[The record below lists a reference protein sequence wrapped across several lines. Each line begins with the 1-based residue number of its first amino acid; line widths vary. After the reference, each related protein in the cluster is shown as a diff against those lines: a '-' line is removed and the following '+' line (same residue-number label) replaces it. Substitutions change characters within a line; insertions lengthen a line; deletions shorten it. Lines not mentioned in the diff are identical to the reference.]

1 MEIKKN
7 KITAI
12 LGIDTDLNLEE
23 EKLELDFL
31 KSIKLIDYIS
41 NKFINL
47 SKEKIDEALKIC
59 LLTDNDKEK
68 PLNVLSSNE
77 IEKLELAIKL
87 LENKEMIILSDFEI
101 NFLNKEFNYFKS
113 LFKKMVTK
121 YNKTVVFITNDLTKI
136 MDIIDFILVV
146 ENKRVILELNAKDI
160 YYDKIYDYADMPE
173 IIKFVKL
180 ARKNHAKLDD
190 YVDIN
195 ELIKGIFRSV

>member
-12 LGIDTDLNLEE
+12 LGLDIDLNIDE

-31 KSIKLIDYIS
+31 KNIKVIDY
-41 NKFINL
+41 L
-47 SKEKIDEALKIC
+47 QEKLKNVNIKKIEEALKIC
-59 LLTDNDKEK
+59 LLTDNDKVK

-77 IEKLELAIKL
+77 VEKLELAIKL
-87 LENKEMIILSDFEI
+87 LENREMIILSDFEI
-101 NFLNKEFNYFKS
+101 NFLNKEFNYFKN

-121 YNKTVVFITNDLTKI
+121 YNKTIVFITSRLDRI

-146 ENKRVILELNAKDI
+146 ENKTVIMELSSDNI
-160 YYDKIYDYADMPE
+160 YYDKIYDYIDKPE
-173 IIKFVKL
+173 IVEFVKL
-180 ARKNHAKLDD
+180 ARKNHAKLED
-190 YVDIN
+190 YIDIN

>member
-12 LGIDTDLNLEE
+12 LGLDIDLNIDE

-31 KSIKLIDYIS
+31 KNIKVIDY
-41 NKFINL
+41 L
-47 SKEKIDEALKIC
+47 QEKLKNVNIKKIEEALKIC
-59 LLTDNDKEK
+59 LLTDNDKVK

-87 LENKEMIILSDFEI
+87 LENREMIILSDFEI
-101 NFLNKEFNYFKS
+101 NFLNKEFNYFKN

-121 YNKTVVFITNDLTKI
+121 YNKTIVFITNRLDKI

-146 ENKRVILELNAKDI
+146 ENKTVIMELSSDNI
-160 YYDKIYDYADMPE
+160 YYDKIYDYIEKPE
-173 IIKFVKL
+173 IIEFVKL
-180 ARKNHAKLDD
+180 ARKNHAKLED
-190 YVDIN
+190 YTDIN

>member
-12 LGIDTDLNLEE
+12 LGLDIDLNIDE

-31 KSIKLIDYIS
+31 KNIKVIDY
-41 NKFINL
+41 L
-47 SKEKIDEALKIC
+47 QEKLKNVNIKKIEEALKIC
-59 LLTDNDKEK
+59 LLTDNDKVK

-77 IEKLELAIKL
+77 VEKLELAIKL
-87 LENKEMIILSDFEI
+87 LENREMIILSDFEI
-101 NFLNKEFNYFKS
+101 NFLNREFNYFKN

-121 YNKTVVFITNDLTKI
+121 YNKTVVFITNNLTKI

-146 ENKRVILELNAKDI
+146 ENRTVVLELNAKNI
-160 YYDKIYDYADMPE
+160 YYDKIYDYVDMPE

-180 ARKNHAKLDD
+180 AKKNHAKLED
-190 YVDIN
+190 YTDIN

>member
-12 LGIDTDLNLEE
+12 LGLDIDLNIDE

-31 KSIKLIDYIS
+31 KNIKVIDY
-41 NKFINL
+41 L
-47 SKEKIDEALKIC
+47 QEKLKNVNIKKIEEALKIC
-59 LLTDNDKEK
+59 LLTDNDKVK

-77 IEKLELAIKL
+77 VEKLELAIKL
-87 LENKEMIILSDFEI
+87 LENREMIILSDFEI
-101 NFLNKEFNYFKS
+101 NFLNKEFNYFKN

-121 YNKTVVFITNDLTKI
+121 YNKTIVFITSRLDRI

-146 ENKRVILELNAKDI
+146 ENKTVIMELSSDNI
-160 YYDKIYDYADMPE
+160 YYDKIYDYIDKPE
-173 IIKFVKL
+173 IIEFVKL
-180 ARKNHAKLDD
+180 ARKNHAKLED
-190 YVDIN
+190 YIDIN

>member
-12 LGIDTDLNLEE
+12 LGIDTNLNIDE
-23 EKLELDFL
+23 EKLEFDFL
-31 KSIKLIDYIS
+31 KSIKMIDYLK
-41 NKFINL
+41 NKFNNL
-47 SKEKIDEALKIC
+47 NEEKINEALKIC
-59 LLTDNDKEK
+59 LLNETDNQK

-87 LENKEMIILSDFEI
+87 LENREMIILSDFEI
-101 NFLNKEFNYFKS
+101 NFLNREFNYFKN

-121 YNKTVVFITNDLTKI
+121 YNKTVVFITNNLTKI

-146 ENKRVILELNAKDI
+146 ENRTVVLELNAKNI
-160 YYDKIYDYADMPE
+160 YYDKIYDYVDMPE

-180 ARKNHAKLDD
+180 AKKNHAKLED
-190 YVDIN
+190 YTDIN

>member
-12 LGIDTDLNLEE
+12 LGIDTDLNIDE

-31 KSIKLIDYIS
+31 KSIKMIDYLK
-41 NKFINL
+41 NKFNNL
-47 SKEKIDEALKIC
+47 NEEKINEALKIC
-59 LLTDNDKEK
+59 LLTDNDKQK

-87 LENKEMIILSDFEI
+87 LENREMIILSDFEI
-101 NFLNKEFNYFKS
+101 NFLNREFNYFKN

-121 YNKTVVFITNDLTKI
+121 YNKTVVFITNNLTRI

-146 ENKRVILELNAKDI
+146 ENKTVVLELNAKNI
-160 YYDKIYDYADMPE
+160 YYDKIYDYVDMPE
-173 IIKFVKL
+173 IINFVKL
-180 ARKNHAKLDD
+180 ARKNHAKLED
-190 YVDIN
+190 YTDIN